1 MKKKKNTFNHS
12 NHSAD
17 FKYFYYINDDSVIPS
32 KIVIRRVKR
41 ISIRVNRQSQ
51 RFTLIDEFVKEE
63 VRIKISKKR
72 RNRNSKKNF
81 FLMTVL
87 RNDMSEI
94 NKVHLSKRLNEN
106 FSHRERL
113 CKKYQIIFKEN
124 YKRIKKLCRNYQD
137 KYRKEIE
144 NLV

>member
-1 MKKKKNTFNHS
+1 MKKRKNVS
-12 NHSAD
+12 NKSKQSAD
-17 FKYFYYINDDSVIPS
+17 FKYFYYINDDSIIPS

-41 ISIRVNRQSQ
+41 LSIRVKKLRQ